1 MRAGSIHFYLAKRL
15 LIAFVVISGVVCSF
29 DYFYELEKIDDRV
42 MNLALDESSHFMMDE
57 VHFIRQRD
65 AGILAANAATHLKNS
80 AFIVI
85 EFYDA
90 AKKPLAEAA
99 LPGVESLETAFNKLP
114 HADLLG
120 ETAKY
125 QKLEHQG
132 RLYLRVASPLVL
144 DGSIAGYFEGIYAV
158 ADAVLSEIKNQ
169 MVMSLFKVMA
179 VVFMTTLALY
189 PVILTL
195 NRKVLDYAGELLDA
209 NIGTLESLG
218 NAVAKRDS
226 DTSEHNY
233 RVALY
238 SIELAQQVGLKRTAL
253 QELVKG
259 AFLHDVGKIAISDSI
274 LLKPGKLTEAEFD
287 VMKTHV
293 AHGVE
298 ILKDCQWL
306 HEAVDV
312 VAYHHEKYDGTGYAK
327 GLKGNDIPEAA
338 RIFSL
343 VDVFDAL
350 TSKRPYKEPFSYEKS
365 IAIVRE
371 GSGAHFDPDMSHAF
385 ETISKKLYDTLRLA
399 DEAALRAA
407 LQTRIREI
415 FTGSGH

>member
-1 MRAGSIHFYLAKRL
+1 MRESSIHVYLTKRL
-15 LIAFVVISGVVCSF
+15 LIAFSILSVVVCLF

-42 MNLALDESSHFMMDE
+42 MTLALNESNHFMRDE
-57 VHFIRQRD
+57 IHYIHRGESM
-65 AGILAANAATHLKNS
+65 ALAENAAAHLKNS
-80 AFIVI
+80 AFMAI

-90 AKKPLAEAA
+90 AKTPLAGAA
-99 LPGVESLETAFNKLP
+99 QPGSESLETEFNNLP

-120 ETAKY
+120 DTPKY
-125 QKLEHQG
+125 QKVEHQG

-158 ADAVLSEIKNQ
+158 TDAALSEIRSQ
-169 MVMSLFKVMA
+169 MAMSLLKIVV

-195 NRKVLDYAGELLDA
+195 NRKVLAYAGELLEA

-218 NAVAKRDS
+218 NAIAKRDS

-238 SIELAQQVGLKRTAL
+238 SIELAEQMGLKKSAL

-259 AFLHDVGKIAISDSI
+259 AFLHDVGKIAISDAI
-274 LLKPGKLTEAEFD
+274 LLKPGKLTDAEFD
-287 VMKTHV
+287 IMKTHV
-293 AHGVE
+293 SHGVE
-298 ILKDCQWL
+298 ILKDYLWL
-306 HEAVDV
+306 HEAIDI

-327 GLKGNDIPEAA
+327 GLKGNDIPQAA
-338 RIFSL
+338 RIFSI

-365 IAIVRE
+365 INIVHE
-371 GSGAHFDPDMSHAF
+371 GSGVHFDPDMSKAF
-385 ETISKKLYDTLRLA
+385 ETISKRLYDTLRMA
-399 DEAALRAA
+399 DEDALKATLRV
-407 LQTRIREI
+407 RIREI